1 MFDGLRNDAANS
13 SDFDAPA
20 DPFVEEQPPVK
31 PPAPPRRRSKKTS
44 KRILGMTPVQRFM
57 MSVMIMIATCLLG
70 AMCLLITGKFVL
82 PF

>member
-13 SDFDAPA
+13 SDFNEPA
-20 DPFVEEQPPVK
+20 DPFGEAQPPAK
-31 PPAPPRRRSKKTS
+31 PPAPPRRQGKKSS
-44 KRILGMTPVQRFM
+44 KRILGMTPVQRFI
-57 MSVMIMIATCLLG
+57 MSVMILMATCLLG